1 MGTDV
6 YASGGA
12 ELQWFVE
19 SGWWVAGRGE
29 DAPRGGEL
37 GSLSAASRVWREAAG
52 LAARKE
58 WLRES
63 Q

>member
-29 DAPRGGEL
+29 DAPRAGEF
-37 GSLSAASRVWREAAG
+37 GSLWAVWDVWREAE
-52 LAARKE
+52 RKE

-63 Q
+63 